1 MKFFVLFLLSQGED
15 DFSRWLLF
23 SAFVQDFD
31 SELSLKAELELKK
44 RSEAINRIEGAIP
57 L

>member
-1 MKFFVLFLLSQGED
+1 MFSSDQGED
-15 DFSRWLLF
+15 DFARWLLF

-44 RSEAINRIEGAIP
+44 WDKGSQGGNSIDVSRWF
-57 L
+57 